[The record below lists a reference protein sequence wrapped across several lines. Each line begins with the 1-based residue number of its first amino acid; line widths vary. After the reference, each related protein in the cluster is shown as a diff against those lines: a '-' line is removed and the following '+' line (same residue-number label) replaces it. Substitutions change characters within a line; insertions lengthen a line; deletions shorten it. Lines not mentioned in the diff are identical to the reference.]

1 MNIWWLST
9 PNAYES
15 LHTICICVRLE
26 TIHTYGNTH
35 RHRHAHI
42 RTDTHTHTTT
52 HTHTHTRAHT
62 SARTHTH
69 THTHTH
75 KLGGKRKY
83 SFGAEH
89 HAPTRPV
96 YNFWYADDNASNEN
110 AQAHGSA
117 STPIWQR
124 FHLRLSL
131 SGQRLLTIYTCTHLS
146 RYVYNSYNNTIVYM
160 CIHTAAQP
168 PAPIPLGPQITYD
181 LYTNMCAHVHVRA

>member
-1 MNIWWLST
+1 MVVYTKCVWIF
-9 PNAYES
+9 AYDMHLCTS
-15 LHTICICVRLE
+15 WNYSHLRKYTQTQTRTH
-26 TIHTYGNTH
+26 TH
-35 RHRHAHI
+35 RHTHAHN
-42 RTDTHTHTTT
+42 
-52 HTHTHTRAHT
+52 HTHTHTRV
-62 SARTHTH
+62 RTYKRTN

-75 KLGGKRKY
+75 KHTHKPGGKRKY